1 MGDLFETGRAVAQGR
16 YRIEGLLGGGGMAQV
31 YRAHD
36 ERLARTVALKA
47 MRGDLPH
54 DPGWAARFR
63 REAQA
68 MAALSHP
75 NVVAVHDTGE
85 EPGADGGPSVPYI
98 VMELIPG
105 RTLAEHLRER
115 GPLPVAEALDL
126 AAQMLAALA
135 AAHARGLVHRDIKPA
150 NVLLAAD
157 GTAKVAD
164 FGIAATAEADGTALT
179 RTGTAIGTPHYMSP
193 EQVEGRRGV
202 DGRSDLYSLG
212 IVLFQMLAG
221 QVPFDAASGYSIG
234 YLHVHGEPP
243 TLASVGIDV
252 PAPVQGLLTTALA
265 KRPEDRFPDAPT
277 MRAAALTAA
286 RAHPPTEVVR
296 ISALGAVPTQ
306 SAPARALPRLPDG
319 PPAVPAAARRPGGAP
334 AGRSLRT
341 ALGGLPTPRRPSR
354 KAVKFGL
361 LLLSYLIGW
370 LILTLAFGGGHPL
383 RLNLT
388 LALTGLVCV
397 WFGGANRRRRMRGPV
412 DFLYEVLT
420 AAAWLFH
427 LVAALIAGI
436 MLLVK
441 K

>member
-1 MGDLFETGRAVAQGR
+1 MGDLFETGATVAQGR

-47 MRGDLPH
+47 MRADLPH
-54 DPGWAARFR
+54 DPGWTARFR

-85 EPGADGGPSVPYI
+85 EPGPGGGAPVPFI

-105 RTLAEHLRER
+105 RSLADHLRER

-150 NVLLAAD
+150 NVLLTGD

-164 FGIAATAEADGTALT
+164 FGIAATAETGATALT
-179 RTGTAIGTPHYMSP
+179 RTGTAIGTPPYMSP
-193 EQVEGRRGV
+193 EQVEGQRGV

-221 QVPFDAASGYSIG
+221 RVPFEADSGYAIG
-234 YLHVHGEPP
+234 YLHVHAEPP
-243 TLASVGIDV
+243 TLASAGIGV

-265 KRPEDRFPDAPT
+265 KRPEDRFPDAAT
-277 MRAAALTAA
+277 MRAAALAAA
-286 RAHPPTEVVR
+286 RSHPPTDVVR
-296 ISALGAVPTQ
+296 ISALAVEPTRPVRAAPPPEGSLQGAL
-306 SAPARALPRLPDG
+306 R
-319 PPAVPAAARRPGGAP
+319 GA
-334 AGRSLRT
+334 LRT
-341 ALGGLPTPRRPSR
+341 LGTRPRPSR
-354 KAVKFGL
+354 KTVKFL
-361 LLLSYLIGW
+361 LLVLSYLLGW
-370 LILTLAFGGGHPL
+370 LIVSLTFSGGHPPV
-383 RLNLT
+383 RVN
-388 LALTGLVCV
+388 LALGLAGIACV
-397 WFGGANRRRRMRGPV
+397 WFGGANRRRRITGPITL
-412 DFLYEVLT
+412 LYELLT
-420 AAAWLFH
+420 AVAWLFH
-427 LVAALIAGI
+427 VVAVLISGI
-436 MLLVK
+436 YLLAK
-441 K
+441 P